1 MGTPRD
7 IDEIV
12 ADEEGL
18 ITVDGLDRLP
28 RMGNRRFTRL
38 TNAFSTG
45 EGARPG
51 IAQREA

>member
-28 RMGNRRFTRL
+28 CAACPLMKIAEEADAGK
-38 TNAFSTG
+38 AG
-45 EGARPG
+45 QEGK
-51 IAQREA
+51 

>member
-28 RMGNRRFTRL
+28 CAACPLVIDPSLKGG
-38 TNAFSTG
+38 AFQS
-45 EGARPG
+45 
-51 IAQREA
+51 